1 MRCMGGDRLLSTHE
15 LRTGSVVAE
24 GAMFFVLL
32 ALFATLGWLTAGLLA
47 LTSASDV
54 EGGSSTSEATKTASL
69 AVISSIIVIAIFWS
83 IGFHHYDI
91 HPKILAWT
99 AYLFDWHHVATAI
112 VRSRFLPTEKPTT
125 SSRFRPR
132 REGTPETACK
142 KRRSPILQAGVVA
155 IALALIVFTLV
166 PIGGGHVVE
175 FEGGGVRFKIAI
187 AAPATNTAI

>member
-1 MRCMGGDRLLSTHE
+1 
-15 LRTGSVVAE
+15 
-24 GAMFFVLL
+24 MFFVLL

-54 EGGSSTSEATKTASL
+54 EGGSSTSEATQTASL

-112 VRSRFLPTEKPTT
+112 AFAVGFFLRRNQQLLADFGQDVRDS
-125 SSRFRPR
+125 
-132 REGTPETACK
+132 
-142 KRRSPILQAGVVA
+142 
-155 IALALIVFTLV
+155 
-166 PIGGGHVVE
+166 
-175 FEGGGVRFKIAI
+175 
-187 AAPATNTAI
+187 